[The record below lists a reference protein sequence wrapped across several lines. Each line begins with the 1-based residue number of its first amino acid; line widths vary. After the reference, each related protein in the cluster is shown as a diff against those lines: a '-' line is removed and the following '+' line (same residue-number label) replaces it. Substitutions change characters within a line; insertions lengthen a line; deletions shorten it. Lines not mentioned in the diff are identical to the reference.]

1 MDLASLKNARPADLY
16 VVADAYDALG
26 KAYGQHATDWKGGTA
41 DRVHGSGW
49 SGPAAAAA
57 IPVLDG
63 VTGKLG
69 AAATELHCIAAEL
82 RDCADSLTLA
92 QGKLR
97 QALADAQ
104 AKGMSVG
111 DDGAVSWP
119 PASSPFQSTDW
130 EAKQKAAAEDIG
142 KRIGAAL
149 AEAAR
154 VDQGLAGELRK
165 YTSHA
170 TDKSGLDARTASA
183 DVYLLQFGEAA
194 NPSWQLNMP
203 GKDATPTDVNSW
215 WKGLG
220 PDGQQWFLS
229 HHPEVLGNLDGV
241 PAQVRD
247 QVNRAHLNSLMDDVM
262 RKHKDHVPLTPD
274 EKDLYDLYG
283 PIVKRLGADGADP
296 ERPQVFLLGL
306 GSEGK
311 GRAILSY
318 GNPDTATNISAYVP
332 GITTDTASLGTEGNV
347 HDGTNEAENALSLYR
362 SASRKAPAGHSV
374 ASVVWLGYD
383 PPGADLG
390 AASTKAGKDGAPAYA
405 KFLSGVRASHE
416 GAQPPHITAIGHSYG
431 SYLVGQATG
440 LATRP
445 GSHDAPPDDVVFL
458 GSPGVGVDKASDLK
472 LPPGHVWVGAAD
484 NDVVTHVPS
493 KFSIDPDERW
503 YGRDPASK
511 HFGANRFTVDD
522 WSRGNPVDA
531 HTKYLTGRGG
541 PSLDN
546 IAAIVTGSGD
556 VKQAGGR

>member
-1 MDLASLKNARPADLY
+1 MDLASLKNAKLADLY
-16 VVADAYDALG
+16 AVADAYDALC
-26 KAYGQHATDWKGGTA
+26 KAYGQHAADWKSGTA

-63 VTGKLG
+63 ITDKLG
-69 AAATELHCIAAEL
+69 AAATELHCIGAEV
-82 RDCADSLTLA
+82 RDCADSLMLA

-97 QALADAQ
+97 KALVDAQ
-104 AKGMSVG
+104 TKGMSV
-111 DDGAVSWP
+111 DDSGSVSWP

-130 EAKQKAAAEDIG
+130 EAKQKAAAEEIS

-149 AEAAR
+149 SEATR
-154 VDQGLAGELRK
+154 VDQGLAEELKK
-165 YTSHA
+165 YTGHA

-194 NPSWQLNMP
+194 NPLWKLNMP
-203 GKDATPTDVNSW
+203 GKDATPTDVNAW

-220 PDGQQWFLS
+220 ADGQQWFLS
-229 HHPEVLGNLDGV
+229 HHPETLGNLDGV
-241 PAQVRD
+241 PAEVRD
-247 QVNRAHLNSLMDDVM
+247 QVNRAHLKFLMDDIM
-262 RKHKDHVPLTPD
+262 KKRTNHVPLNSA
-274 EKDLYDLYG
+274 EQDLYDLYG
-283 PIVKRLGADGADP
+283 PIVNRLEIDGKDP
-296 ERPQVFLLGL
+296 SRPPIYLLGL
-306 GSEGK
+306 GNEGK

-318 GNPDTATNISAYVP
+318 GNPDTATDISAYVP
-332 GITTDTASLGTEGNV
+332 GITTDTGSLGVGGNV

-362 SASRKAPAGHSV
+362 SASKKAPAGHSV

-390 AASTKAGKDGAPAYA
+390 AASTKAGRDGAPAYA
-405 KFLSGVRASHE
+405 KFLSGVRANHE
-416 GAQPPHITAIGHSYG
+416 GAQPPHITAVGHSYG
-431 SYLVGQATG
+431 SYLVGQATK
-440 LATRP
+440 LATQP
-445 GSHDAPPDDVVFL
+445 GSHYAPPDDVVFI

-493 KFSIDPDERW
+493 KFGIDPDERW

-511 HFGANRFTVDD
+511 HFDANRFTVDD
-522 WSRGNPVDA
+522 WSRGNPIDA

-546 IAAIVTGSGD
+546 VAAIVIGSGD
-556 VKQAGGR
+556 VKRTGGR